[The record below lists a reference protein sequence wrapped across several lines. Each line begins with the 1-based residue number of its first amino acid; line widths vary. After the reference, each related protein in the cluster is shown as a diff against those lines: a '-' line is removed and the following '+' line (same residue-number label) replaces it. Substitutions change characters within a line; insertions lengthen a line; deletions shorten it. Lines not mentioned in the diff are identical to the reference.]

1 MSDFN
6 YALDILKDD
15 LNELQQMQAV
25 PKYAMEGKV
34 YIERTNSLHAAIKAL
49 EQANGAT
56 TGEKQCNL
64 PVVSPRLFY
73 VVAPC
78 QYEEGNLEQITNG
91 LTYERAVAYRDGD
104 FCKDR
109 WPNAYILASL
119 NEG

>member
-1 MSDFN
+1 MSVDLEKLAKQIDE
-6 YALDILKDD
+6 ALAKETPESLTKW
-15 LNELQQMQAV
+15 LNERRQNA
-25 PKYAMEGKV
+25 E
-34 YIERTNSLHAAIKAL
+34 
-49 EQANGAT
+49 